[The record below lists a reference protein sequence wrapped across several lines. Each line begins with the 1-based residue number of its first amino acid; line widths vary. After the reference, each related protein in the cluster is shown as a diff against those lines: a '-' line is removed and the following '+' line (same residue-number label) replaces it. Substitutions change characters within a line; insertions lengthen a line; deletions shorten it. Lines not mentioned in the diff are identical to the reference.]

1 MLRHPPLLPFAV
13 GGALGTLVG
22 VLGAA
27 WYVSVRVSPEPR
39 RTIYDGYT
47 FTPWELGLPYEAVS
61 FPSAD
66 GLRISGW
73 WLPQADPRGVIVGC
87 HGHAGRKDELLGI
100 GAACWR
106 AGYSLLLFD
115 FRGRGDS
122 DPWPQTLVS
131 REVDDLHAALAYARD
146 RAPGLRIGLLGYSM
160 GAAVALLA
168 AADAPDVAAVVADS
182 SFTAGREVVT
192 DAVRS
197 VLPLPP
203 EVLVL
208 AADELVQLRHGYR
221 FSRVRPVDAI
231 ARLTPRPVLI
241 IHGAADHVVPVTHAQ
256 RLYAAAGEP
265 RELWIVDGADH
276 CGAYFADRVAYCRRI
291 TGFFDQY
298 LGSIA

>member
-1 MLRHPPLLPFAV
+1 MLRQPPLLPFAI

-66 GLRISGW
+66 GLRLSGW
-73 WLPQADPRGVIVGC
+73 WLPHADPRGVIVGC

-146 RAPGLRIGLLGYSM
+146 RAAGLRIGLLGYSM

-182 SFTAGREVVT
+182 SFSAGREVVA

-208 AADELVQLRHGYR
+208 AADELVHLRHGYR

-231 ARLTPRPVLI
+231 ARLTPRPVLL

-276 CGAYFADRVAYCRRI
+276 CGAYFADRVTYCRRV